1 MWGVM
6 EMNLQDACE
15 ITCVHSEK
23 VERAKRKAAQLDTGR
38 AVRIYKALA
47 DETRLK
53 IVCALLEEGELCV
66 CDAAAIT
73 GTTTAT
79 ASHHLRLL
87 KNTGLAKF
95 RKEGKLVYYSLDDE
109 HVKQQIRI
117 AFVHQEEM
125 SIHGS

>member
-1 MWGVM
+1 MKM
-6 EMNLQDACE
+6 QDVCE
-15 ITCVHSEK
+15 VACVHSDK
-23 VERAKRKAAQLDTGR
+23 VERAKRKAEQRDTGS

-53 IVCALLEEGELCV
+53 IVSALLDEGELCV

-87 KNTGLAKF
+87 KNSGLARF
-95 RKEGKLVYYSLDDE
+95 RKDGKLVYYSLEDE
-109 HVKQQIRI
+109 YVKQLVQL
-117 AFVHQEEM
+117 AFFHQEEM
-125 SIHGS
+125 NIHGS